1 MSIAPKL
8 GERIDTVLE
17 RLYASDHEQRR
28 LGLSVDQR
36 TRNIDI
42 ESGRFLFVL
51 ATGVQAKRVVEIGSS
66 NGVSTIWWAAAMART
81 GGLVVGSDVRADRVE
96 EANANLAEAGLADYG
111 RVELITPERPL
122 IDNGSIDLLF
132 IDAEKDDYSAHFGRY
147 IDAVR
152 PGGIVLADNVTSHDC
167 TAYQSMIR
175 TRTDIETVTV
185 TLDRGIEMSVK
196 L

>member
-1 MSIAPKL
+1 VSIAPKL

-28 LGLSVDQR
+28 LGLGVEQR

-42 ESGRFLFVL
+42 ESGRFLFIL
-51 ATGVQAKRVVEIGSS
+51 ATGMQAKRIVEIGSS

-81 GGLVVGSDVRADRVE
+81 GGLVVGSDVRSDRVE

-111 RVELITPERPL
+111 RVELITPEHPL

-152 PGGIVLADNVTSHDC
+152 SGGIILADNVTSHDC
-167 TAYQSMIR
+167 TAYQAMIR
-175 TRTDIETVTV
+175 ARTDIETVTV

>member
-8 GERIDTVLE
+8 GPDIDAVLE

-42 ESGRFLFVL
+42 ESGRYLFIL
-51 ATGVQAKRVVEIGSS
+51 ALGMEAKTIVEIGSS
-66 NGVSTIWWAAAMART
+66 NGVSTIWWAAAMQRT
-81 GGLVVGSDVRADRVE
+81 GGHVTGTDVRTDRVE
-96 EANANLAEAGLADYG
+96 EANANLAEAGLAEFG
-111 RVELITPERPL
+111 HLELITPEHQ
-122 IDNGSIDLLF
+122 IVDVHNIDLLF
-132 IDAEKDDYSAHFGRY
+132 IDAEKDDYSLHFDRY

-152 PGGIVLADNVTSHDC
+152 PGGLILADNVTSHDC
-167 TAYQSMIR
+167 SIYQAKIR
-175 TRTDIETVTV
+175 ERADIETVTV
-185 TLDRGIEMSVK
+185 TLDRGIEFSVK